1 MTARNLLV
9 TLAQVSEA
17 VPPVPRG
24 LRLAVRVIL
33 GIIIAGMLFYVIVE
47 QIGSRRRP

>member
-1 MTARNLLV
+1 MRILTVFPGLF
-9 TLAQVSEA
+9 QIEQA

-24 LRLAVRVIL
+24 LRIAARVFLAIL
-33 GIIIAGMLFYVIVE
+33 IAGMVFYVLVE

>member
-1 MTARNLLV
+1 MRLQALFAS
-9 TLAQVSEA
+9 LAQVAEE

-24 LRLAVRVIL
+24 LRVAVRVFL
-33 GIIIAGMLFYVIVE
+33 ALLIAGMLFYVIVE